1 MCLKKFN
8 KKDEIEVLDYFIIT
22 KEMIKE
28 MKDNTFA
35 VDLDY
40 YFNRL
45 AKCLGNNFL
54 CLEGNIVP
62 NKLDRLNDII
72 EIIRDIEPIKEPQ
85 VNDIFDLVKIGDD
98 VLPICYFND
107 FYRKACLLGTTEED
121 KQQYIKIVDDFEFF
135 LSRYIQAGG
144 IVIIDYITDKIID
157 CESLK
162 NEIDY
167 IKKEIKN
174 NN

>member
-1 MCLKKFN
+1 MCLKKTN
-8 KKDEIEVLDYFIIT
+8 KTEQAKVLDYFIIT
-22 KEMIKE
+22 KGMIKE

-45 AKCLGNNFL
+45 AKCLGDNFL

-62 NKLDRLNDII
+62 KKLDRLNDII
-72 EIIRDIEPIKEPQ
+72 EIIRGIEPIKEPQ
-85 VNDIFDLVKIGDD
+85 VSDIFDLVKIDDD

-107 FYRKACLLGTTEED
+107 FYRKACLLETTEED

-144 IVIIDYITDKIID
+144 IVIIDYIADKIID

-162 NEIDY
+162 NEIDHLKNE
-167 IKKEIKN
+167 IKK
-174 NN
+174 